1 MKMKSDIVSGRRGD
15 RADKLYAE
23 FVRVRTQDEAV
34 KVLAGKDALVLVERG
49 KPRSLKLRCPCGADH
64 ILTVNLDRALGL
76 AWRLNITG
84 SSVSLY
90 PSVWLE
96 TGCRCHFILR
106 RNRVYIYG
114 RSVRSKKRDGSDLY
128 SRGR

>member
-1 MKMKSDIVSGRRGD
+1 MKMKSDNVFGR
-15 RADKLYAE
+15 RADKVYAE
-23 FVRVRTQDEAV
+23 FIRVRTQDEALE
-34 KVLAGKDALVLVERG
+34 VLAGKDTLVMVERG

-64 ILTVNLDRALGL
+64 ILTVNLDQAAGL

-84 SSVSLY
+84 SSVSLF

-106 RNRVYIYG
+106 RNRIYIYR
-114 RSVRSKKRDGSDLY
+114 RSARSRRSHGGYQKS
-128 SRGR
+128 